1 MIPIPSLPQI
11 LERLPKIKT
20 ALQAAWRPQGAASQ
34 ENDPE
39 SLIRV
44 LDEFF
49 TLLMTMD
56 QRYGEDGPLPDDDAT
71 RLGDT
76 GLLVLAELTQ
86 MSQQLGIPQLK
97 SELDRVAVTAG
108 DWIMRHKGQIRTLEP
123 IVNGL
128 AIMANELHEAR
139 SLEDMANFMAKVM
152 ESTEPT
158 IVADTDKSDSGRP
171 WRVLHLNR
179 AIVATRSHN
188 TELMAQV
195 FDDLI
200 QELPEDASDFFREG
214 MRQMEVVDYPAKVKA
229 VMSHYFQGVSQHA
242 LH

>member
-11 LERLPKIKT
+11 LERLPKIKG
-20 ALQAAWRPQGAASQ
+20 ALLAAWRPQGAASQ

-39 SLIRV
+39 SLIRL

-49 TLLMTMD
+49 TLLMTLD
-56 QRYGEDGPLPDDDAT
+56 QRYGEDARLPDDDAT

-86 MSQQLGIPQLK
+86 MSQQLGIPQIK
-97 SELDRVAVTAG
+97 SELDRLAVAAG
-108 DWIMRHKGQIRTLEP
+108 DWIMRHHGQIRTLEP

-128 AIMANELHEAR
+128 AIVANELHEPR
-139 SLEDMANFMAKVM
+139 DLEDMAAFMDRVM
-152 ESTEPT
+152 KSTAPD
-158 IVADTDKSDSGRP
+158 IAADTDKIDSGRP
-171 WRVLHLNR
+171 WRVLQLNR

-188 TELMAQV
+188 TELMTQV

-214 MRQMEVVDYPAKVKA
+214 MRQMEVVDYPAKVKT
-229 VMSHYFQGVSQHA
+229 VMTHYFQALSQHA

>member
-1 MIPIPSLPQI
+1 MIPTPPLTQIPK
-11 LERLPKIKT
+11 RLPKIQNM
-20 ALQAAWRPQGAASQ
+20 LLAAWRPQGTASK

-49 TLLMTMD
+49 VMLANLD
-56 QRYGEDGPLPDDDAT
+56 QRYGESAPLPDDDAT

-76 GLLVLAELTQ
+76 GLLVLAELTNI
-86 MSQQLGIPQLK
+86 SQQLGIPQVK
-97 SELDRVAVTAG
+97 SELDLLAVTIG
-108 DWIMRHKGQIRTLEP
+108 DWIIRHKGEIRTLEP

-128 AIMANELHEAR
+128 AVMANELHVA
-139 SLEDMANFMAKVM
+139 SALEDMTAFMGQVM
-152 ESTEPT
+152 KSTSAD
-158 IVADTDKSDSGRP
+158 VATDKDKTDQGRP

-195 FDDLI
+195 FDELI

-214 MRQMEVVDYPAKVKA
+214 MRQMEVVDYPARVRA
-229 VMSHYFQGVSQHA
+229 VMTHYFQALAQHA

>member
-11 LERLPKIKT
+11 LERLPKVKGP
-20 ALQAAWRPQGAASQ
+20 LLAAWRPQGAASQ

-39 SLIRV
+39 SLIRL

-49 TLLMTMD
+49 TLLMTLN
-56 QRYGEDGPLPDDDAT
+56 QRYGEDAPLPDDDAT

-76 GLLVLAELTQ
+76 GLLVLAELTH
-86 MSQQLGIPQLK
+86 MSQQLGIPQVK
-97 SELDRVAVTAG
+97 FELDRLAVTAG

-128 AIMANELHEAR
+128 AIMANELHEPR
-139 SLEDMANFMAKVM
+139 DLEDMASFMDKVM
-152 ESTEPT
+152 KSTAPD
-158 IVADTDKSDSGRP
+158 IAADTDKTDSGRP

-214 MRQMEVVDYPAKVKA
+214 MRQMEVIDYPAKVKT
-229 VMSHYFQGVSQHA
+229 VMTHYFQGLSQHA